1 VARSVLLVCHT
12 GRPKAVLAAR
22 EVSDL
27 LAAYSIDVRVIESEA
42 ADLDIA
48 RAAVLPAMPDGA
60 RGVEAVIVLG
70 GDGTILRAAEFAR
83 DADVPLLG
91 VNLGHIG
98 FLAEAESANLA
109 DAVRRIAE
117 RDYDVEERLTLDVE
131 VVVGDN
137 VVWRSWALNEA
148 SVEKSLRER
157 MIDVVVEIDGR
168 PLSQFGCDGVVLAT
182 ATGSTAY
189 AFSAGGPVVWPDV
202 DALLVVPLNAH
213 ALFARP
219 VVVTP
224 RSTLEVEVL
233 STDDAG
239 MVWCDGRRGTELVP
253 GARVRAFGSQQPVK
267 LARLTRGPFTDR
279 LVAKFGLPV
288 RGWRGG
294 VRLPE

>member
-1 VARSVLLVCHT
+1 
-12 GRPKAVLAAR
+12 
-22 EVSDL
+22 
-27 LAAYSIDVRVIESEA
+27 
-42 ADLDIA
+42 
-48 RAAVLPAMPDGA
+48 M
-60 RGVEAVIVLG
+60 
-70 GDGTILRAAEFAR
+70 RAAEFAR

-117 RDYDVEERLTLDVE
+117 HDYDVEERLTLEVE
-131 VVVGDN
+131 VVVGDE

-233 STDDAG
+233 SAETPEWSGATGGAAPSSFPARGYERSAASNGQARPADPWA
-239 MVWCDGRRGTELVP
+239 VHRPARREVRLAC
-253 GARVRAFGSQQPVK
+253 AR
-267 LARLTRGPFTDR
+267 LARRRPPARIASESCSKNCASAISASSTTPCSSLRQ
-279 LVAKFGLPV
+279 A
-288 RGWRGG
+288 
-294 VRLPE
+294 